1 MNSTYTVKNGD
12 TLGAIAHKHGT
23 TVADLQALNPSIS
36 DPNYIKPGWQLKLP
50 GAPAPVELPP
60 PMHAHNTSSI
70 TAQGQPQCDEEL
82 VDVAHI
88 TGERD
93 FFVLTEKQSKALKL
107 EIDRV
112 QTLMDALHQNLA
124 EALPITQ
131 CKLPQDPNA
140 YCTCTRC
147 VKDAWALKAQGAGLL
162 MRQDRPP
169 QASPAPLTTDKD
181 LQGQLATLQQ
191 ARDWYQRYSPSLVGA
206 TRLENNWQALQA
218 KKVKQLD
225 EEIAQLRGQLAA
237 QIQAEPEDSSSNA
250 NGAVPDLK
258 YGRGRV
264 VESERGKKSTT
275 GVSVVEIILFSDPS
289 RRHFISIPYRETT
302 TWNVRVSTQ
311 VMAGKPFSKQLAKDL
326 ITDIKE
332 AVDSGRKAGPLG
344 NLEFKLSS
352 WSSAE
357 DNLLN
362 ALHKEVSWTSDQS
375 DASRYGV
382 TAEAHALRFAASASA
397 GVNSWDPKEG
407 NVDVG
412 VKGSAAFSLAEGSA
426 SLVRYFPSQGGY
438 VASMS
443 YRNALG
449 QEVLHPMGVFRMSG
463 KLELS
468 CFVGANVQGEAGVKV
483 QYKPTETSAGATAL
497 LGSPTMEVGTG
508 GNIGVKADAFAGAQA
523 GGALTGALEWV
534 EPEKQGTGG
543 VMVGQAN
550 SNGSWVAL
558 AEVKAE
564 GNVAVGI
571 GASGEF
577 GLSIARDRLAIN
589 CKGSV
594 VLGPGASGGFA
605 TTVELEQIGKLTLL
619 FCNALADMDYR
630 YLLSVSQEAFK
641 YITSGLY
648 QVVTSPITKA
658 VAGFEFGREEMRV
671 WWERR
676 DASKA
681 EAENLASY
689 ITLYETNRAV
699 VLHKQNLPFGMLPP
713 ETLGPMVYVLVEGFV
728 DSFNERQE
736 EALVILLSEIK
747 NWRQFVKVL
756 EHCSPKGEP
765 VDAIR
770 SLERINSLLDGY
782 EQYQFNLF
790 VESLAVNKSFGGSS
804 RVAWKT
810 SNAWRKEKVLIAAR
824 NSGVFDGLV

>member
-1 MNSTYTVKNGD
+1 MNRTYTVKNGD

-50 GAPAPVELPP
+50 GAPATVELPP

-70 TAQGQPQCDEEL
+70 TVQGQPQCDEEL

-140 YCTCTRC
+140 SCTCTRC

-162 MRQDRPP
+162 MRQDRPR

-181 LQGQLATLQQ
+181 FQGQLATLQQ

-264 VESERGKKSTT
+264 VESERGKKTTT

-407 NVDVG
+407 NIDVG

-534 EPEKQGTGG
+534 EPEKQGIGDI
-543 VMVGQAN
+543 VVGQAN
-550 SNGSWVAL
+550 ASSSWVSL

-564 GNVAVGI
+564 GNVAFGV

-577 GLSIARDRLAIN
+577 GISIDKNRLVVN
-589 CKGSV
+589 CKGSM
-594 VLGPGASGGFA
+594 VLGPGAGGGFGA
-605 TTVELEQIGKLTLL
+605 VVDFEQIGKLVLL
-619 FCNALADMDYR
+619 FCNTLSAVDYR
-630 YLLSVSQEAFK
+630 YLQGVAEEAFD
-641 YITSGLY
+641 YIATGLF
-648 QVVTSPITKA
+648 QVASSPLTEVTR
-658 VAGFEFGREEMRV
+658 GFESGIGKMGQWWGKRVASKVEARNLADYILKNKIGRNMLVRGVSIPFGR
-671 WWERR
+671 
-676 DASKA
+676 
-681 EAENLASY
+681 
-689 ITLYETNRAV
+689 
-699 VLHKQNLPFGMLPP
+699 LPP
-713 ETLGPMVYVLVEGFV
+713 ETLGPMIYVLVEGFA
-728 DSFNERQE
+728 DSFDERQE
-736 EALVILLSEIK
+736 QALVILLSEIRR
-747 NWRQFVKVL
+747 WRQFIEVL
-756 EHCSPKGEP
+756 ERCSSRGEK
-765 VDAIR
+765 VNALD
-770 SLERINSLLDGY
+770 SLERINALLDGR
-782 EQYQFNLF
+782 EQYLFNRF
-790 VESLAVNKSFGGSS
+790 VENLAINRSAENFFKE
-804 RVAWKT
+804 AWSP
-810 SNAWRKEKVLIAAR
+810 SNAWRKEKILLTAR
-824 NSGVFDGLV
+824 KSGWFDGLV

>member
-12 TLGAIAHKHGT
+12 TLGAIALKHGT

-50 GAPAPVELPP
+50 GAPATVELPP

-70 TAQGQPQCDEEL
+70 TVQGQPQCDEEL

-140 YCTCTRC
+140 SCTCTRC

-162 MRQDRPP
+162 MRQDRPR

-181 LQGQLATLQQ
+181 FQGQLATLQQ

-218 KKVKQLD
+218 KKVKQLV

-264 VESERGKKSTT
+264 VESERGKKTTT

-407 NVDVG
+407 NIDVG

-468 CFVGANVQGEAGVKV
+468 CFVGANVQGESGVKV

-497 LGSPTMEVGTG
+497 LGTPTMEVGTG

-543 VMVGQAN
+543 VVVGQAN

-564 GNVAVGI
+564 GNAAVGI

-577 GLSIARDRLAIN
+577 GLSIDKNRLAIN
-589 CKGSV
+589 CKGTV
-594 VLGPGASGGFA
+594 VLGPGAGGGFA
-605 TTVELEQIGKLTLL
+605 TTADLEQVGRLALL
-619 FCNALADMDYR
+619 LCDALAYMDYR
-630 YLLSVSQEAFK
+630 HLLGVTDDAFK
-641 YITSGLY
+641 YITSGLFQIASSPG
-648 QVVTSPITKA
+648 QVVRKA
-658 VAGFEFGREEMRV
+658 FDDNAFSMKFWWDRRV
-671 WWERR
+671 
-676 DASKA
+676 ASKA
-681 EAENLASY
+681 EARHLSEY
-689 ITLYETNRAV
+689 V
-699 VLHKQNLPFGMLPP
+699 VKNKEKLLMDVRGVALPFSRLPP
-713 ETLGPMVYVLVEGFV
+713 ETIGPMIYILTEGFAE
-728 DSFNERQE
+728 SFNERQE
-736 EALVILLSEIK
+736 EALVILLSGIGR
-747 NWRQFVKVL
+747 WRQFIEVL
-756 EHCSPKGEP
+756 EHC
-765 VDAIR
+765 
-770 SLERINSLLDGY
+770 
-782 EQYQFNLF
+782 
-790 VESLAVNKSFGGSS
+790 
-804 RVAWKT
+804 
-810 SNAWRKEKVLIAAR
+810 
-824 NSGVFDGLV
+824 

>member
-12 TLGAIAHKHGT
+12 TLGAIAHKHDT

-50 GAPAPVELPP
+50 GAPATVELPP

-70 TAQGQPQCDEEL
+70 TVQGQPQCDEEL

-131 CKLPQDPNA
+131 CKLPQDPHA

-250 NGAVPDLK
+250 NGAAPDRK

-264 VESERGKKSTT
+264 VESERGKKATT

-352 WSSAE
+352 WGSAE

-362 ALHKEVSWTSDQS
+362 ALHKELSWTSNQS
-375 DASRYGV
+375 DASRYAV

-407 NVDVG
+407 NIDVG

-468 CFVGANVQGEAGVKV
+468 CFVGATVQGEAGVNV

-497 LGSPTMEVGTG
+497 LGTPTMEVGTG

-534 EPEKQGTGG
+534 EPEKQGVGNI
-543 VMVGQAN
+543 VIGQAN
-550 SNGSWVAL
+550 ASSSWVSL

-564 GNVAVGI
+564 GNVAFGV

-577 GLSIARDRLAIN
+577 GVSIANDRLAIN
-589 CKGSV
+589 CKASV
-594 VLGPGASGGFA
+594 VFGPGAGGGFA
-605 TTVELEQIGKLTLL
+605 SVMDIEHVGKLALM
-619 FCNALADMDYR
+619 FCDALAEMNYR
-630 YLLSVSQEAFK
+630 FLLGVTEGGRPQGASATVS
-641 YITSGLY
+641 
-648 QVVTSPITKA
+648 
-658 VAGFEFGREEMRV
+658 
-671 WWERR
+671 
-676 DASKA
+676 
-681 EAENLASY
+681 
-689 ITLYETNRAV
+689 
-699 VLHKQNLPFGMLPP
+699 
-713 ETLGPMVYVLVEGFV
+713 
-728 DSFNERQE
+728 
-736 EALVILLSEIK
+736 
-747 NWRQFVKVL
+747 
-756 EHCSPKGEP
+756 
-765 VDAIR
+765 
-770 SLERINSLLDGY
+770 
-782 EQYQFNLF
+782 
-790 VESLAVNKSFGGSS
+790 
-804 RVAWKT
+804 
-810 SNAWRKEKVLIAAR
+810 
-824 NSGVFDGLV
+824 